1 MSSTTEQIK
10 ERLPIEDVVGMYVKL
25 DRSGKNLRARC
36 PFHNEKT
43 PSFFVSPDRGT
54 YYCFGCQA
62 HGDIFTFVEQFEG
75 LDFRG
80 ALKSL
85 AERAGVKLE
94 RVDPKKATETEQM
107 FEALEKASEYFEN
120 NLKREPKVEQYLKER
135 GLSEA
140 TIQEFRLGYA
150 LDEWQALK
158 DHLEGLGF
166 KEMILLKAGLLVKN
180 EKGKIYDRFRG
191 RIMFPLADSSGR
203 VVAFSARID
212 PLKEKDE
219 KTGGKYINSPETELF
234 HKSRILYG
242 YDAAK
247 THIRKYGFS
256 IVVEGQTDLLMSH
269 QAGYKN
275 TVASSGT
282 ALTQEHF
289 KILSRLSM
297 NVVLALDA
305 DSAGILSAKK
315 AAMEALALGMD
326 VKVAKLPKGSDP
338 ADVIKENPEL
348 WKEGIKQSTH
358 IVDFALGLVK
368 ESETDARKRQKTIIA
383 EILPLVKAIGNMIDQ
398 AHFVK
403 KLSEAMNVNEDAV
416 YAELGK
422 IDLKEYV
429 ELGKE
434 SKVEK
439 RGEVGPTGIPERDDY
454 IEKRILAIWLWQTE
468 AKEPKIDPASIKA
481 RLEKI
486 KGSAVILPKKTDME
500 NLIFEA
506 ETFFADVEDLDVI
519 LEEMFLH
526 LEKDILKKEMS
537 EIIAELRMAEAEG
550 RDDDSSRLLVNYQ
563 ELGKKLVE
571 LESKSRT

>member
-1 MSSTTEQIK
+1 MSNVTEQIK
-10 ERLPIEDVVGMYVKL
+10 ERLPIEDVVGMYIKL
-25 DRSGKNLRARC
+25 ERSGKNLRARC

-94 RVDPKKATETEQM
+94 RVDPKKATETEQI
-107 FEALEKASEYFEN
+107 FEALEKATEYFEN
-120 NLKREPKVEQYLKER
+120 NLKREPKVEQYLRER

-140 TIQEFRLGYA
+140 TIEEFRLGYA
-150 LDEWQALK
+150 PDEWRTLK
-158 DHLEGLGF
+158 EHLEKLGF
-166 KEMILLKAGLLVKN
+166 RELILLKAGLLVKN
-180 EKGKIYDRFRG
+180 EKGKVYDRFRG
-191 RIMFPLADSSGR
+191 RIIFPLADSSGR

-212 PLKEKDE
+212 PLKEKEE
-219 KTGGKYINSPETELF
+219 KVGAKYVNSPETELF

-242 YDAAK
+242 FDKAK
-247 THIRKYGFS
+247 AHIRKYGFS

-305 DSAGILSAKK
+305 DTAGILSAKK

-326 VKVAKLPKGSDP
+326 VKVAKLPKDYDP
-338 ADVIKENPEL
+338 ADVIKDNPEL
-348 WKEGIKQSTH
+348 WKDAIKQSTH

-368 ESETDARKRQKTIIA
+368 ESEADARKRQKMIIA

-429 ELGKE
+429 DLETKIGRAKE
-434 SKVEK
+434 TAP
-439 RGEVGPTGIPERDDY
+439 RGELERDDY

-468 AKEPKIDPASIKA
+468 SKEPRVDPESIKT
-481 RLEKI
+481 RLEEI
-486 KGSAVILPKKTDME
+486 KGSAAILPEKSDTE

-506 ETFFADVEDLDVI
+506 ETFFADVEDLDAI
-519 LEEMFLH
+519 LDEMFLH

-537 EIIAELRMAEAEG
+537 EIIEELRIAEAEG
-550 RDDDSSRLLVNYQ
+550 RDGDSSQLLVNYQ
-563 ELGKKLVE
+563 ELGKRLVN
-571 LESKSRT
+571 LERRM

>member
-1 MSSTTEQIK
+1 MSSATEQIK
-10 ERLPIEDVVGMYVKL
+10 DRLPIEDVVGLYVKL
-25 DRSGKNLRARC
+25 ERSGKNLRARC

-62 HGDIFTFVEQFEG
+62 HGDIFTFEEFEG
-75 LDFRG
+75 VDFRG

-94 RVDPKKATETEQM
+94 RVDPKKVTETEQI
-107 FEALEKASEYFEN
+107 FEALEEATKYFEN
-120 NLKREPKVEQYLKER
+120 NLEKAPKIGRYLKER

-140 TIQEFRLGYA
+140 TIKEFRLGYA
-150 LDEWQALK
+150 PDEWQALK
-158 DHLEGLGF
+158 DYLGGLGF
-166 KEMILLKAGLLVKN
+166 REVILLKAGLLVKN

-203 VVAFSARID
+203 TVAFSARVD
-212 PLKEKDE
+212 PEREKEE
-219 KTGGKYINSPETELF
+219 SVGAKYINSPETELF

-242 YDAAK
+242 FDKAK

-305 DSAGILSAKK
+305 DSAGIMSAKK
-315 AAMEALALGMD
+315 AAMQALALDMD
-326 VKVAKLPKGSDP
+326 VKVAKLPKGKDP
-338 ADVIKENPEL
+338 ADVIKESPEL
-348 WKEGIKQSTH
+348 WKEAIKQSTH
-358 IVDFALGLVK
+358 IVDFTLGLVK
-368 ESETDARKRQKTIIA
+368 ELEVDARKRQKMITTD
-383 EILPLVKAIGNMIDQ
+383 ILPLVKAIGNKIDQ

-416 YAELGK
+416 YSELGK
-422 IDLKEYV
+422 IDLKEYANFESEASKGR
-429 ELGKE
+429 ELVTKADLG
-434 SKVEK
+434 
-439 RGEVGPTGIPERDDY
+439 RGDY
-454 IEKRILAIWLWQTE
+454 IEKRILAIWLWQKE
-468 AKEPKIDPASIKA
+468 AHDPKVDPESIKE
-481 RLEKI
+481 RLERI
-486 KGSAVILPKKTDME
+486 RGREVILPEKKDAEDLM
-500 NLIFEA
+500 FEA
-506 ETFFADVEDLDVI
+506 ESFFEDVEDLNVI
-519 LEEMFLH
+519 LDEMCLQ

-537 EIIAELRMAEAEG
+537 GIIEELRIAEAER

-571 LESKSRT
+571 LEGRSRM